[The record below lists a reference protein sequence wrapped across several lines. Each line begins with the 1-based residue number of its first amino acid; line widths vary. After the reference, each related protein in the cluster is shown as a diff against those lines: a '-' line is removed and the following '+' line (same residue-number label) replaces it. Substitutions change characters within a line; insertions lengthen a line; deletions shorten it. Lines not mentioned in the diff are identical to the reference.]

1 MTLQELQAQALQLT
15 VEERWQLIQTLMQS
29 CAVKDLSTLPLP
41 TPSAKPIGLVAS
53 LIGIAKTDAPP
64 PTDEEVASMLG
75 ERLVQK
81 YL

>member
-15 VEERWQLIQTLMQS
+15 VEERWQLIKALTQS
-29 CAVKDLSTLPLP
+29 CAVKDLPTLPP
-41 TPSAKPIGLVAS
+41 SPSAKPLGLVAS

-64 PTDEEVASMLG
+64 PTDDEVAAMLD